1 MPPRPACILGCRPIF
16 FSNQRCK
23 NVLISLRNF
32 IADFEKISNLS
43 WCIWDSLQIRE
54 LFNTHGLSLQD
65 WDKIQT
71 DWIAFHN

>member
-1 MPPRPACILGCRPIF
+1 MPPQPAWILAYRPMI

-23 NVLISLRNF
+23 NVLISLRN
-32 IADFEKISNLS
+32 IITDFEKLPNLH
-43 WCIWDSLQIRE
+43 WCIWSLLQIRE

-65 WDKIQT
+65 WDKIHT